1 MCIGNPC
8 MSQTHSHS
16 LLQKRQS
23 ISLREEEEEARQNAF
38 KTWSSATFKL
48 NISAY
53 LFTPAKTAFAEYPN
67 VNGTS
72 LQGRQPSQVSLPRT
86 SFSPWLLPFFICP
99 IFLSLFLS
107 PYYVQRS
114 SWHPPNSSWF
124 VQWAPPALDTSKSL
138 WFAVIME
145 SR

>member
-1 MCIGNPC
+1 MCIGNPG
-8 MSQTHSHS
+8 MSQTHSHI
-16 LLQKRQS
+16 LLQKSQS
-23 ISLREEEEEARQNAF
+23 ISLREDEEARQNALE
-38 KTWSSATFKL
+38 TWSSATFKL

-86 SFSPWLLPFFICP
+86 SFSPWLLLFFICP
-99 IFLSLFLS
+99 IFLSLFHS

-114 SWHPPNSSWF
+114 SWEPPNSSWL
-124 VQWAPPALDTSKSL
+124 VKQAPPALDASKSI

>member
-1 MCIGNPC
+1 MCTGNPG
-8 MSQTHSHS
+8 MSQTHSHI
-16 LLQKRQS
+16 LLQKSQS
-23 ISLREEEEEARQNAF
+23 ISLREEEEARQNALE
-38 KTWSSATFKL
+38 TWSFATFKL

-72 LQGRQPSQVSLPRT
+72 LQGRQPSQVSLPRI

-114 SWHPPNSSWF
+114 SWHPPNSSWI
-124 VQWAPPALDTSKSL
+124 VQQAPPAHGASKSM